1 RCAEYVSVKDAH
13 VCEGLRVRLLL
24 PTRAEVQNEVRD
36 ALLQR
41 RREPR
46 RRRLVAGRLRAEG
59 VDCHGRGKDQR
70 AREESGE
77 LRPGIWGVFRCMVY
91 PCVTRA
97 DPRRS
102 GRSGPL
108 SPALCCNVPPVQ
120 HASSPTNVSSSN
132 PTPCHLPTAATLST

>member
-1 RCAEYVSVKDAH
+1 MK
-13 VCEGLRVRLLL
+13 
-24 PTRAEVQNEVRD
+24 T
-36 ALLQR
+36 LLQR
-41 RREPR
+41 QSITSQGGFYEPKEGHAKVR
-46 RRRLVAGRLRAEG
+46 QEHHCEHQEVHRIHGRGTSRAEG

-108 SPALCCNVPPVQ
+108 SPAFFCNVSTVP
-120 HASSPTNVSSSN
+120 HSSSPNNGSSSF
-132 PTPCHLPTAATLST
+132 PTACHIPIDEMLSRTGCFF